1 MDGQA
6 FTYNSFRGKF
16 RDRRQALTK
25 SAAAVGT
32 KRDDG
37 FSGEVISFKERS
49 DRHRDRCPP
58 VRVAQQ
64 DDIIYSFHE
73 KRHETLAEYYY
84 RTNRH
89 LLGKIKVAEF
99 DPDKNILRIIQA

>member
-25 SAAAVGT
+25 SAAVGT

-49 DRHRDRCPP
+49 DRQGPSASPGRDIWQSC
-58 VRVAQQ
+58 
-64 DDIIYSFHE
+64 
-73 KRHETLAEYYY
+73 K
-84 RTNRH
+84 
-89 LLGKIKVAEF
+89 
-99 DPDKNILRIIQA
+99 

>member
-37 FSGEVISFKERS
+37 FSGEVISFRKEAIGIGI
-49 DRHRDRCPP
+49 DAH
-58 VRVAQQ
+58 Q
-64 DDIIYSFHE
+64 F
-73 KRHETLAEYYY
+73 
-84 RTNRH
+84 
-89 LLGKIKVAEF
+89 G
-99 DPDKNILRIIQA
+99 